1 MLKLLSLIRNGSEIQ
16 CSKINGN
23 RKRDDSITSSL
34 SGVAKIELT

>member
-1 MLKLLSLIRNGSEIQ
+1 MLKILSLIRNGSEIQ

-34 SGVAKIELT
+34 SGVTKIELT